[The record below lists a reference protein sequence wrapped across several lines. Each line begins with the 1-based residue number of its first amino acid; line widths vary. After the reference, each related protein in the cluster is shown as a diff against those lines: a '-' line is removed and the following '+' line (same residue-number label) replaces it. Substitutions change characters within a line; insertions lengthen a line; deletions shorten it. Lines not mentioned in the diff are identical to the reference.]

1 VPAVAGLALITA
13 ISHAAG
19 AVAVFVVAGLLR
31 RADTAAAAARTPRRY
46 GRFIAAVWAVA
57 ILGSL
62 VAVNL
67 VPVGEAAGSSCSV
80 SGGSVQPAPGTI
92 IGGDRG
98 AIPYALRHGGTF
110 TACATTQHRAWFTD
124 ATVEGVDAGR
134 LPAAPWRVTLVR
146 DAAPGFRPVSPSGSP
161 PAAPA

>member
-1 VPAVAGLALITA
+1 MTEPPAGPIEGGLDRPPLAGL
-13 ISHAAG
+13 
-19 AVAVFVVAGLLR
+19 FVVAGLLR

-57 ILGSL
+57 IPGSL

-67 VPVGEAAGSSCSV
+67 VPVGDAAGSSCSV